1 MKLDI
6 VFVLLM
12 LLRTLYQRQQ
22 ILSRHIV
29 SMATHQLNGAWRPQ
43 VDGGNDDKEVGVTL
57 NDLPKSNVF
66 TTHLPPDPEFPTPEK
81 SFKSPREDLGPRT
94 VRGALFTYVRPEGM
108 KNPELLA
115 VSHRAMKDIGLR
127 ESEEET
133 QEFKDLVAGH
143 KIFWDPESMK
153 GIYPWAQCYGG
164 MNNPRGP
171 NMTGIDAR
179 FRMAIVC
186 DICYAYLACAYR

>member
-1 MKLDI
+1 
-6 VFVLLM
+6 
-12 LLRTLYQRQQ
+12 
-22 ILSRHIV
+22 
-29 SMATHQLNGAWRPQ
+29 MATHQLNGAWRPQ